1 MTLDPDEKSLDQN
14 IRLSTTT
21 SQLQENIPQERPEN
35 KMMSEKPLSA
45 KAFFDKKASDSSSL
59 TSRDL
64 NRLSNLNLSS
74 STKSRNSDSNSLSSK
89 PSSSAMVE
97 ERKVG
102 ERKPSVSPKPQS
114 RLVKKKDLMDSDAS
128 EESAD
133 ETDSEDDDDDSD
145 DDSDEEDSA
154 EDSDEEEQVQ
164 QQKKKPVVREAMIQK
179 SAGKPQV
186 KKVVKSKDV
195 LVYEVLKR
203 WWYCC
208 PDWPPV
214 GYNYSKDLA
223 EKQLRRVEQKYWRI
237 EPEIDATGCRK
248 VYEVASFPGVFR
260 TSKGET
266 FDLRPHDTCPSYENF
281 KKKSILELC
290 ELLVTALRN
299 QIEAL
304 QNTPEYDND
313 YLVQL
318 KKEFLTATRSLEAQK
333 LRK

>member
-1 MTLDPDEKSLDQN
+1 MTLDPDEKSLDKN
-14 IRLSTTT
+14 IRLSATT
-21 SQLQENIPQERPEN
+21 SQLQENIPQDRPEN
-35 KMMSEKPLSA
+35 KLISEKPLSA

-64 NRLSNLNLSS
+64 NRMSNLNLSS

-114 RLVKKKDLMDSDAS
+114 RLVKTKDLVDSDAS
-128 EESAD
+128 EDSAE
-133 ETDSEDDDDDSD
+133 ETDSEDDDDSD
-145 DDSDEEDSA
+145 DDSDEEDEA
-154 EDSDEEEQVQ
+154 EDSDEEAEVK
-164 QQKKKPVVREAMIQK
+164 QKKKKPIAREIVIQK
-179 SAGKPQV
+179 SATKPQV

-203 WWYCC
+203 WWYCV

-214 GYNYSKDLA
+214 GYNYSNDLA
-223 EKQLRRVEQKYWRI
+223 EKQLRKVDQRYWRI
-237 EPEIDATGCRK
+237 EPEIDATGFRK
-248 VYEVASFPGVFR
+248 VYEVPSFPGVFR

-266 FDLRPHDTCPSYENF
+266 IDLRPHDTCPSYENF

-304 QNTPEYDND
+304 QNTPSFDND

-318 KKEFLTATRSLEAQK
+318 KKEFLIATRSLEAQK